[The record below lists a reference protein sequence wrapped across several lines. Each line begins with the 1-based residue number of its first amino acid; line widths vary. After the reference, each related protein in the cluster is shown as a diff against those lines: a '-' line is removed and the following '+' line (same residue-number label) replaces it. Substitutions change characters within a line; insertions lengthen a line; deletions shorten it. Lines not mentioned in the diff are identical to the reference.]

1 MLLTLALAA
10 TAGSVAYAQ
19 RTVTT
24 GPQNVALTAP
34 VPVDPRITVGT
45 LPNGMRYYVRANN
58 QPQRRA
64 ELRLVVNAGSILED
78 DDQRGLAHFVEHM
91 CFNGTRHFPKQD
103 VVAFLQSTGMRF
115 GAHINANTSFD
126 QTVYQ
131 LTIPTDSPAV
141 VDRSFLI
148 LEDWA
153 HAVSFEPDDID
164 KERGIILE
172 EWRTGLGAGARM
184 LDAQFPVL
192 LKDSRY
198 AERLPIG
205 KPEIIRSFPYA
216 RLKKFY
222 TDWYRPDLMAVIA
235 VGDFDVAN
243 IESLI
248 RSHFGSIPSAVSPR
262 PRLNYD
268 VPDHPGTRYTVA
280 TDPEATSTVVTV
292 SNMMAAR
299 DQTTV
304 GAYRQQTIE
313 RVFGGLLS
321 GRLAEIA
328 QKPDAPFL
336 DADTSRGLFV
346 KTAEM
351 TTLSALVPDGGV
363 ERGLAA
369 LFTEASRVAQ
379 FGFTQTE
386 LDRLRLNYMQ
396 TFAQLA
402 SSNDEHTSQSL
413 ADEFIRNFMQDEP
426 IPGIAY
432 ENGLVQRFLPEIT
445 LADINSLA
453 RDWIPDRN
461 RVVAVNAP
469 KKAGVTMPDE
479 AKLAAVIKNAGGGT
493 LTAYVDT
500 VSAKPLLEAE
510 PKPGSVAKTTSK
522 SAGITEWTLSN
533 GVRVVLEPTTFK
545 QDEILFRAF
554 SPGGTSLAS
563 DQDYVAAETADQIVS
578 EGGLGTLSAI
588 DLSKKLAGKVA
599 VVRPDIGE
607 MYEGM
612 SGRALQRDLET
623 MFQLIY
629 LRFTQPRADA
639 EAFRATTGQ
648 LTAVLANRQ
657 AQPDTAF
664 EDTLN
669 AALTQNHLRARPMS
683 PEFVAQMNLDK
694 SLSFYKD
701 RFSDASDFTFVFVG
715 SFDLA
720 TIKPLVERYLASLP
734 ALHRKEAGRDVGI
747 RPPSGVVE
755 KEVTK
760 GNTPKSEVGVVFTGP
775 FQSNERNRI
784 IIRAMANTLGGN
796 LHRVLREDL
805 GGTYGVSV
813 IPEFTKRP
821 NEEYQVTISFACDP
835 ERTQDLVKALFRVVD
850 DLKTNGPGVGQV
862 ADVQAALRRDLE
874 TDSRQNGYVLN
885 QVAYAYQ
892 YDEPIPDAASL
903 RAIYDQLSPPL
914 LRDAAR
920 TYLDTNRYVKVL
932 LFPESR

>member
-1 MLLTLALAA
+1 MTSRNRLTFVLLALVLSLLP
-10 TAGSVAYAQ
+10 SVEARAQ
-19 RTVTT
+19 RAVST
-24 GPQNVALTAP
+24 GPQNAPLTDA
-34 VPVDPRITVGT
+34 VPVDPRITIGT
-45 LPNGMRYYVRANN
+45 LPNGLRYYLRANK
-58 QPQRRA
+58 QPLGRA

-91 CFNGTRHFPKQD
+91 AFNGTRQFPKQD
-103 VVAFLQSTGMRF
+103 VVGFLQSTGMRF

-131 LTIPTDSPAV
+131 LQIPTDDQRV
-141 VDRSFLI
+141 IDRSLLI

-153 HAVSFEPDDID
+153 HAVSFEPAEID
-164 KERGIILE
+164 KERGVVLE
-172 EWRTGLGAGARM
+172 EWRTGLGAGARL
-184 LDAQFPVL
+184 LDVELPVL

-205 KPEIIRSFPYA
+205 KPDIIRSFPYA

-248 RSHFGSIPSAVSPR
+248 RSHFGSIPAAVSAR

-280 TDPEATSTVVTV
+280 TDPEATSTIVTV
-292 SNMMAAR
+292 SSMMAAR
-299 DQTTV
+299 DQTTL

-321 GRLAEIA
+321 GRFAEIA

-346 KTAEM
+346 NTAEM
-351 TTLSALVPDGGV
+351 TTLSALVSDGGV

-469 KKAGVTMPDE
+469 KKAGVTVPDE

-500 VSAKPLLEAE
+500 VSAK
-510 PKPGSVAKTTSK
+510 
-522 SAGITEWTLSN
+522 
-533 GVRVVLEPTTFK
+533 
-545 QDEILFRAF
+545 
-554 SPGGTSLAS
+554 
-563 DQDYVAAETADQIVS
+563 
-578 EGGLGTLSAI
+578 
-588 DLSKKLAGKVA
+588 
-599 VVRPDIGE
+599 
-607 MYEGM
+607 
-612 SGRALQRDLET
+612 
-623 MFQLIY
+623 
-629 LRFTQPRADA
+629 
-639 EAFRATTGQ
+639 
-648 LTAVLANRQ
+648 
-657 AQPDTAF
+657 
-664 EDTLN
+664 
-669 AALTQNHLRARPMS
+669 
-683 PEFVAQMNLDK
+683 
-694 SLSFYKD
+694 
-701 RFSDASDFTFVFVG
+701 
-715 SFDLA
+715 
-720 TIKPLVERYLASLP
+720 
-734 ALHRKEAGRDVGI
+734 
-747 RPPSGVVE
+747 
-755 KEVTK
+755 
-760 GNTPKSEVGVVFTGP
+760 
-775 FQSNERNRI
+775 
-784 IIRAMANTLGGN
+784 
-796 LHRVLREDL
+796 
-805 GGTYGVSV
+805 
-813 IPEFTKRP
+813 
-821 NEEYQVTISFACDP
+821 
-835 ERTQDLVKALFRVVD
+835 
-850 DLKTNGPGVGQV
+850 
-862 ADVQAALRRDLE
+862 
-874 TDSRQNGYVLN
+874 
-885 QVAYAYQ
+885 
-892 YDEPIPDAASL
+892 
-903 RAIYDQLSPPL
+903 
-914 LRDAAR
+914 
-920 TYLDTNRYVKVL
+920 
-932 LFPESR
+932 